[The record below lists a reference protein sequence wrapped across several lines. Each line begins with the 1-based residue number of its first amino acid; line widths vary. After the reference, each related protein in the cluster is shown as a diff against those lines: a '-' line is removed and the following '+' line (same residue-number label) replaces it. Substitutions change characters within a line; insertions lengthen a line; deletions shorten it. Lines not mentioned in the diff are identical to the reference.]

1 MDVNFE
7 KTCSSFLLGSFTFS
21 IVTVILSPLLLA
33 PVTLVPNLN
42 CIPCLP
48 RIRWNCL
55 ATSPSMP
62 NPPMA
67 FMYSTAVTSAP
78 RRPHTEP
85 SSSPITPAPI
95 TIIFLGTFFKLRAPV
110 LDTTVSSSTSI
121 PGNGVTSDPVA
132 IRMFLVFTSSLEP
145 SGLRTVTV
153 FGPVILPC
161 PFFRATL
168 FDLNK

>member
-1 MDVNFE
+1 
-7 KTCSSFLLGSFTFS
+7 
-21 IVTVILSPLLLA
+21 
-33 PVTLVPNLN
+33 
-42 CIPCLP
+42 
-48 RIRWNCL
+48 
-55 ATSPSMP
+55 MP

-168 FDLNK
+168 FDLNRWTIPPVRAFTASLLVPIIVSRFNLTPSTSMPLAFMSPEWAIW